1 MLFEQD
7 VLRRVILTKPG
18 ALRFDTEPSG
28 PCAESPRSLTMA
40 VLVTS
45 CAGNSTPSAERS
57 AGAPGRPGVPRGSG
71 HREPHRLAH
80 PVTDQQRG
88 SVEPATAQNAGSR
101 T

>member
-7 VLRRVILTKPG
+7 VLRRVIFTKPG

-40 VLVTS
+40 VLITS
-45 CAGNSTPSAERS
+45 CAGNSTAQRGAVS
-57 AGAPGRPGVPRGSG
+57 GAPGRPGVPRGSG

-80 PVTDQQRG
+80 PVTDLQRG